1 MVLRRGDPDAGLV
14 YVKALA
20 RDGQA
25 TLYAQA
31 RNNDGDLGWRHVMG
45 PNPEAEIDERL
56 ERDRRIDSDL
66 WTVEVLDDAMRHPL
80 DPQLIQDKFA

>member
-1 MVLRRGDPDAGLV
+1 MVLRRGDPDAGIV

-31 RNNDGDLGWRHVMG
+31 RDSDDALGWRYVMG
-45 PNPEAEIDERL
+45 PCPEAEIDERID
-56 ERDRRIDSDL
+56 RDRRIDSDM

-80 DPQLIQDKFA
+80 DPQLIKDGFA